1 MFGRSRCFIM
11 AVVRFSFS
19 CPSSFGWYCE
29 NPNDNFYLR
38 QTPSITVMS
47 SVFTSASPA
56 WMA

>member
-1 MFGRSRCFIM
+1 M